1 MQNDS
6 HDTKSIFNWDR
17 IERYGTP
24 VLGVAMFIWVVGKW
38 LLS

>member
-6 HDTKSIFNWDR
+6 HDTNWDR

-24 VLGVAMFIWVVGKW
+24 VLGVAMFIWVAGKW